1 MVAVTNVDGTNPG
14 PNVSV
19 SPDTTQAPIG
29 NLWSLGTFG
38 ITLTPAAL
46 ATGPSVAE
54 QTFASTGIGLKVGDR
69 VDVSYPGAQT
79 ADVALVS
86 ARVSAV
92 DTLALT
98 FLATSGTPTPA
109 SGTYNVSVFRQQP
122 NWTKPAS
129 GNQMDW

>member
-14 PNVSV
+14 PNVST

-29 NLWSLGTFG
+29 NMYALGTFG
-38 ITLTPAAL
+38 ISLTPAAL
-46 ATGPSVAE
+46 AAGPSVAE
-54 QTFASTGIGLKVGDR
+54 QTFANTGIGLKVGDR
-69 VDVSYPGAQT
+69 VDVSFPGTQT
-79 ADVALVS
+79 AAVALVS
-86 ARVSAV
+86 ARVSAT

-98 FLATSGTPTPA
+98 FLATAGTPTPA
-109 SGTYNVSVFRQQP
+109 AGTYNVSVFRLQP